1 MKVVKD
7 GEEVE
12 FVAPASSGKRV
23 IKFTASWCAPC
34 KKVHPYYVGLAGK
47 YTDLDL
53 CVCDVDDETTSA
65 LVTEYNVKSLP
76 TFVFAVS
83 ERPDDGK
90 AAWKERVDLR
100 VEGSNVEAMAASV
113 KALAS

>member
-12 FVAPASSGKRV
+12 FVAPAPSGKRV

-34 KKVHPYYVGLAGK
+34 KRVHPYYIGLAGK
-47 YTDLDL
+47 HVDLDF
-53 CVCDVDDETTSA
+53 CVCDVDDEATSA
-65 LVTEYNVKSLP
+65 LVAEYNVKSLP
-76 TFVFAVS
+76 TFVFATS
-83 ERPDDGK
+83 EQADGK
-90 AAWKERVDLR
+90 VAWKECTNLR

-113 KALAS
+113 KAHAA